1 MTRARLRTPPAGPSR
16 GLPAARRAAL
26 LVFPLGCALAAL
38 AIGQDANYDLLN
50 YHYYIAYA
58 FLHARLGIDVY
69 TAQLQ
74 SLLNPFL
81 DIPFYV
87 LINHTPPRIEAAVVG
102 ALQGLN
108 LVLVYLIGR
117 RVTRSRLLAA
127 SAAIAAG
134 VAGGFASELGNS
146 MGDTIVSIP
155 LLAGV
160 LFAVVA
166 LGRSEARV
174 AAARGGAPAGATS
187 TSTSPAARPV
197 AGRRPELVWWLV
209 AGAAAG
215 FGAGLKFSGLP
226 IALGVVIAAA
236 APRARLRERA
246 RRLATTTAGL
256 VAGVLVTSGYW
267 SWFLWRNYKDPIA
280 FTQASFGIF
289 HSPYVP
295 QTDLGASRFGPKS
308 LADAVVFPLYWV
320 VHPLRVAEVRLREL
334 SMPIA
339 YALVALLVVAVAA
352 RAVARTARAGGR
364 IGASRADVDAGSDA
378 DVDRYLVVVFAVS
391 LAVWMEVFD
400 VYRYLVALEL
410 LSPLVAFAAAR
421 RLVALLPSA
430 RPTRARAA
438 RALAPGFLAVCVVC
452 ASTANPANYWG
463 RAPFGS
469 RYFSLALPGVLANG
483 RVDAVVEVGG
493 QPMGFVFPQLP
504 ARVISIGGIGNLLT
518 PDNRAL
524 VHRALA
530 RVRADRGT
538 VNVAFVDAPVRPG
551 LGVPRGTSRYLAR
564 LGARDLVVQVC
575 DVVRAGIGAGYQPV
589 KFCRYGPAGRTG

>member
-1 MTRARLRTPPAGPSR
+1 MTRARPRTPPAGPSR
-16 GLPAARRAAL
+16 GLRGLRGLLAARRAAL

-87 LINHTPPRIEAAVVG
+87 LMNHTPPRIEAAVVG
-102 ALQGLN
+102 ALQGVN

-160 LFAVVA
+160 LFALVA

-174 AAARGGAPAGATS
+174 AAARGGARAGATS
-187 TSTSPAARPV
+187 TPASPATRSV
-197 AGRRPELVWWLV
+197 AGRRPELAWWLA

-215 FGAGLKFSGLP
+215 FGAGLKFSELP

-236 APRARLRERA
+236 SPRARLRERA
-246 RRLATTTAGL
+246 RRLATIAAGL

-295 QTDLGASRFGPKS
+295 QTNLGASRFGPKS

-320 VHPLRVAEVRLREL
+320 VHPLRVAEVRFREL

-352 RAVARTARAGGR
+352 RAVVRTARAGGR
-364 IGASRADVDAGSDA
+364 IGAPRADVDAGSEA

-400 VYRYLVALEL
+400 V
-410 LSPLVAFAAAR
+410 
-421 RLVALLPSA
+421 
-430 RPTRARAA
+430 
-438 RALAPGFLAVCVVC
+438 
-452 ASTANPANYWG
+452 
-463 RAPFGS
+463 
-469 RYFSLALPGVLANG
+469 
-483 RVDAVVEVGG
+483 
-493 QPMGFVFPQLP
+493 
-504 ARVISIGGIGNLLT
+504 
-518 PDNRAL
+518 
-524 VHRALA
+524 
-530 RVRADRGT
+530 
-538 VNVAFVDAPVRPG
+538 
-551 LGVPRGTSRYLAR
+551 
-564 LGARDLVVQVC
+564 
-575 DVVRAGIGAGYQPV
+575 
-589 KFCRYGPAGRTG
+589 